1 MNDDDAGILLFPPN
15 CCSNASLKD
24 ELVCKREEV
33 LQHLANAADTH
44 LVLLHTVNN
53 FVLSFIYNYSE
64 NSSKYEYKYE
74 YKVASTSTSTS
85 TQPSSTST
93 STSTWN
99 LYSSCTRVQV
109 QVPSTTS
116 LPVITK
122 FSSSK
127 CKSNLW
133 VISTLCTF
141 KSTVRRAEN
150 MWKRTNS
157 ALN

>member
-1 MNDDDAGILLFPPN
+1 MVMDLIVCTKKCNIYILSPIY
-15 CCSNASLKD
+15 
-24 ELVCKREEV
+24 
-33 LQHLANAADTH
+33 T
-44 LVLLHTVNN
+44 HTVNN
-53 FVLSFIYNYSE
+53 FVFFRLIYNYSE

-116 LPVITK
+116 LLTG
-122 FSSSK
+122 SQDR
-127 CKSNLW
+127 LW
-133 VISTLCTF
+133 IGYQRTDIQWISGKILEDT
-141 KSTVRRAEN
+141 R
-150 MWKRTNS
+150 KRKVMETI
-157 ALN
+157 